1 MRRWRVIGLRDQ
13 TVRDAVDIDDARAR
27 HRWNIPDDYS
37 VVADCLLRHQNR
49 PDDICLIF
57 DDDEGRVQRWSWAQM
72 LEAVNRFANALRS
85 LGVGRG
91 DVVAI
96 YLPQRPENAIAHFA
110 AYRLGA
116 MSLPISKLFAPEAVR
131 FRLAHVRAKV
141 FVAEAEVEA
150 RFADVLHGLPELAAF
165 VVVDGGNRPNAFEAL
180 VAKGAPTFVPD
191 RAPMSED
198 PFLLMFTSGTTGEPK
213 AVVHHARSLIAH
225 NGSDYVLNFFH
236 PGDLYF
242 SSADW
247 AWIGGL
253 ADGLLALWPYG
264 VPILAS
270 NARFDSER
278 TLSMVERH
286 GATCGLYAPT
296 ALKRLRELPRVRQRF
311 PDLRLRCVFSG
322 GESVSSELRRWTQE
336 EMGCE
341 LNVGYGQTEANYM
354 VGTCKALE
362 EAPADAL
369 GKPFPGHDVRIVS
382 DEGLPL
388 PVGDLGNI
396 ALRRTDPVLMAGYF
410 DNARAF
416 DERFAGDWYLTGDTG
431 WQDDRGYL
439 YFKGRIDDVIK
450 TSGYRVGPGEIEAAI
465 FAVPGVAS
473 CAVIGVPDDRVGES
487 IKAFVK
493 VLPGVS
499 ASADLTARIQ
509 AHVRSVLAVH
519 EYPREIEYVEDMP
532 TTVTG
537 KIRRRDL
544 REMEIRR
551 RAGSG

>member
-1 MRRWRVIGLRDQ
+1 MIGLRDQ

-27 HRWNIPDDYS
+27 HRWNIPADYS
-37 VVADCLLRHQNR
+37 VVADCLLRHQQR
-49 PDDICLIF
+49 ADELCLLF
-57 DDDEGRVQRWSWAQM
+57 DDDQGKVQRWSWGQM
-72 LEAVNRFANALRS
+72 LEAVNRFANALQA

-116 MSLPISKLFAPEAVR
+116 LSLPISKLFAPDAVR

-141 FVAEAEVEA
+141 FVAEADVVE
-150 RFADVLHGLPELAAF
+150 RFADMLRELPDLAA
-165 VVVDGGNRPNAFEAL
+165 VVSVDGGKQSNAFDTL
-180 VAKGAPTFVPD
+180 SAKGAPTFSPT
-191 RAPMSED
+191 RAPSAED
-198 PFLLMFTSGTTGEPK
+198 PFLMMLTSGTTGEPK
-213 AVVHHARSLIAH
+213 AVVHHARALAAH
-225 NGSDYVLNFFH
+225 NGGDYVLNFFR

-270 NARFDSER
+270 DARFDPKR
-278 TLSMVERH
+278 TLRMVERH

-296 ALKRLRELPRVRQRF
+296 ALKRLRELPGVRQRF
-311 PDLRLRCVFSG
+311 PRLRLRCVFSG
-322 GESVSSELRRWTQE
+322 GESVSAELRRWTLD

-341 LNVGYGQTEANYM
+341 LNVGYGQTEANYLI
-354 VGTCKALE
+354 GTCRALE
-362 EAPADAL
+362 PAPADAL
-369 GKPFPGHDVRIVS
+369 GKPLPGHDVRIV
-382 DEGLPL
+382 DEQGQ
-388 PVGDLGNI
+388 VVEIGALGSI
-396 ALRRTDPVLMAGYF
+396 ALRRNDPVLMAAYF
-410 DNARAF
+410 NNRRAY
-416 DERFAGDWYLTGDTG
+416 DERFVGDWYLTGDTG

-450 TSGYRVGPGEIEAAI
+450 TSGYRVGPGEVEAAVI
-465 FAVPGVAS
+465 AVPGVAS
-473 CAVIGVPDDRVGES
+473 CAVIGVPDERVGES
-487 IKAFVK
+487 IKAFIK
-493 VLPGVS
+493 LMPGVP
-499 ASADLTARIQ
+499 ASPELTASIQ
-509 AHVRSVLAVH
+509 AHVRSVLAAH
-519 EYPREIEYVEDMP
+519 EYPREIEYVDDFP

-544 REMEIRR
+544 REQEIRR
-551 RAGSG
+551 RAAAKT

>member
-1 MRRWRVIGLRDQ
+1 MIGLRDQ
-13 TVRDAVDIDDARAR
+13 TVRDAVDVDDARAR
-27 HRWNIPDDYS
+27 HRWNIPGDYS
-37 VVADCLLRHQNR
+37 VVGDCLLRHQR
-49 PDDICLIF
+49 DRADDTCLIF
-57 DDDEGRVQRWSWAQM
+57 DDDEGHVQRWSWGRM
-72 LEAVNRFANALRS
+72 LEAVNRFANALQS
-85 LGVGRG
+85 LGVGHG

-131 FRLAHVRAKV
+131 FRLSHVRAKV
-141 FVAEAEVEA
+141 FVAEAEVA
-150 RFADVLHGLPELAAF
+150 DRFADALRGLPDLAAF
-165 VVVDGGNRPNAFEAL
+165 VVVDGDANRPNSFEAL
-180 VAKGAPTFVPD
+180 VAKGSSTFAPT
-191 RAPMSED
+191 APTTSED

-225 NGSDYVLNFFH
+225 NGADYVLNFFG

-264 VPILAS
+264 VPVLAS
-270 NARFDSER
+270 NARFDPER
-278 TLSMVERH
+278 TLRMVERH

-296 ALKRLRELPRVRQRF
+296 ALKRLRELPRVRERF
-311 PDLRLRCVFSG
+311 PGLRLRCVFSG
-322 GESVSSELRRWTQE
+322 GESVSAELRRWTQE
-336 EMGCE
+336 QMGCE
-341 LNVGYGQTEANYM
+341 LNVAYGQTEANYM
-354 VGTCKALE
+354 VGTCRALE
-362 EAPADAL
+362 DAPADAL
-369 GKPFPGHDVRIVS
+369 GKAFPGHDVRIVS
-382 DEGLPL
+382 DQGV
-388 PVGDLGNI
+388 PVPAGELGHI

-410 DNARAF
+410 NNARAF
-416 DERFAGDWYLTGDTG
+416 EERFAGDWYLTGDTG

-439 YFKGRIDDVIK
+439 FFKGRIDDVIK

-465 FAVPGVAS
+465 IAVPGVAS
-473 CAVIGVPDDRVGES
+473 CAVIGVPDPRVGES

-493 VLPGVS
+493 VMPGVM
-499 ASADLTARIQ
+499 ASPELTARIQ
-509 AHVRSVLAVH
+509 EHVRSVLAAH

-532 TTVTG
+532 ITVTG

-544 REMEIRR
+544 REMEIKR
-551 RAGSG
+551 RADRA